1 MRNKGFLA
9 IWCEMADDDL
19 QDYRNWLTQE
29 HIADR
34 TFLPGFLGVRLFTR
48 VDNENAHFILYSTS
62 EPNVLQSKP
71 YIEVLNN
78 PSPWTKRIMPRFGAF
93 DRATGAEAV
102 KLGNGFGSFVTVCR
116 LKTAINHA
124 DAKHPEGPLSKYQQ
138 IDGVVSTRLM
148 TLDGQMT
155 DIDTE
160 EKTMRIGNEGTFPT
174 LLCFEAFYRNGAQ
187 LAAQNLHEDFGSDV
201 IDTGVYQVLY
211 GEAPHEGPTV

>member
-1 MRNKGFLA
+1 
-9 IWCEMADDDL
+9 MADNDL
-19 QDYRNWLTQE
+19 KDYRHWLTQE

-34 TFLPGFLGVRLFTR
+34 TFLAGFLRVRLFTR
-48 VDNENAHFILYSTS
+48 LNNENAHFILDSTS
-62 EPNVLQSKP
+62 EPKVLQSKP

-93 DRATGAEAV
+93 DRATGTETV

-116 LKTAINHA
+116 LKTAINLS
-124 DAKHPEGPLSKYQQ
+124 DAKHPEGPLRKYQH
-138 IDGVVSTRLM
+138 IDGVVSTRLL
-148 TLDGQMT
+148 TVDGQMT

-174 LLCFEAFYRNGAQ
+174 LLCFEAIYRNAVQKAG
-187 LAAQNLHEDFGSDV
+187 QNLPNGFGSDV

-211 GEAPHEGPTV
+211 GETPHEGPSI